1 MPRHPFCTDCL
12 AMSPFVSVLLCS
24 FFIRLISSTFI
35 HPYFVLIEA
44 LIVGLAIL
52 ASLISGGFL
61 ICFPTTTVL
70 CRSFRI
76 WFQSHSY
83 QHRYCYSTF
92 IGLTHSGDTHSSLIA
107 THYVPIILLI
117 QCLIQCLSLQSLYR
131 RDQGWAWGHSSW
143 SMPWLQRQG
152 YPPLSS
158 TCYFWYYQIIYQGW
172 I

>member
-52 ASLISGGFL
+52 ASLISGDFL

-83 QHRYCYSTF
+83 QHRYCYSRI
-92 IGLTHSGDTHSSLIA
+92 IGLIHSGDTLSSLLVYPWSCRNHHWHLVPRPHLNLHHLSLHSSN
-107 THYVPIILLI
+107 
-117 QCLIQCLSLQSLYR
+117 QSL
-131 RDQGWAWGHSSW
+131 SSLHVLPIEIIW
-143 SMPWLQRQG
+143 S
-152 YPPLSS
+152 LSS
-158 TCYFWYYQIIYQGW
+158 ISP
-172 I
+172 